1 METKK
6 DSDSKTQET
15 KITISVEVE
24 ELEERIA
31 PRMVLNHNETML
43 RDEA

>member
-31 PRMVLNHNETML
+31 PRRALNHNETML
-43 RDEA
+43 QDLA